1 MCVFFKF
8 GVRRLGGLVP
18 WRGASRIY
26 LMAEVLRTS
35 IMAYK
40 FKINSNFGSLK
51 QVELELIKLA
61 LVDVRKVRILLRK
74 NHKTKCFQLVFKE
87 DLKDFAILVN
97 FVSLCGGETWMNG
110 RFDIDFYS
118 KIIIIWWFFSSKICG
133 RFALG

>member
-1 MCVFFKF
+1 
-8 GVRRLGGLVP
+8 
-18 WRGASRIY
+18 
-26 LMAEVLRTS
+26 MAEVLRTS

-87 DLKDFAILVN
+87 DLKDVAILVN
-97 FVSLCGGETWMNG
+97 LVSLRGGETWTNG

-118 KIIIIWWFFSSKICG
+118 KKIIIWWFFK
-133 RFALG
+133 